1 MRTMTVQ
8 QTVPSATVSKQDQ
21 IFSQDTYRQRQVGD
35 FLRHGNGMPEA
46 AHVFPT
52 RGAGTD
58 MSENRVFG
66 RAGRLMICLEATNGG
81 LGSWSPNGTRFTI
94 VSWHLMLLPVDLNV
108 SPEGFGMS
116 AFRVAG
122 LLACV
127 WLVAGVELAGAEENW
142 PRFRGVDGNSVVA
155 DDSRLPEVW
164 DRKTNVAWK
173 PEIPSL
179 G

>member
-1 MRTMTVQ
+1 
-8 QTVPSATVSKQDQ
+8 
-21 IFSQDTYRQRQVGD
+21 
-35 FLRHGNGMPEA
+35 
-46 AHVFPT
+46 
-52 RGAGTD
+52 
-58 MSENRVFG
+58 
-66 RAGRLMICLEATNGG
+66 
-81 LGSWSPNGTRFTI
+81 
-94 VSWHLMLLPVDLNV
+94 
-108 SPEGFGMS
+108 MS

-173 PEIPSL
+173 AEIPGL
-179 G
+179 GWGSPIVWGDRVYVSSVHSDARSRHPTQFPTFPLIIRKEAV